1 MSIALN
7 KWIIVIASFGF
18 VLNVGAGEP
27 AFPDEE
33 LAGESVL
40 PIFDVPTMV
49 KNRNVTVDGRFEIGG
64 FAGFVTDEPIYNQTI
79 FGGLATYHFNEV
91 HGLNLIYG
99 QHSKGLGQY
108 STDLKKT
115 PVNLDFSKT
124 FAPQSYVMAN
134 YQLTGYY
141 GKISLLKN
149 WNASIHLYGLLG
161 AGAVM
166 YEGLSEFALDYGL
179 GQRIYFTKYF
189 ALRFDYR
196 FMRYNGPNPV
206 SISDKDQLKS
216 GKLKITDYSST
227 TYFLNH
233 VTLGL
238 VFLL

>member
-1 MSIALN
+1 MSGWLGKSSILLLTL
-7 KWIIVIASFGF
+7 GF
-18 VLNVGAGEP
+18 AWSAGAAEP
-27 AFPDEE
+27 AFPEEE

-40 PIFDVPTMV
+40 PVFDVPTMV

-64 FAGFVTDEPIYNQTI
+64 FGGFVTDEPIYNQTI
-79 FGGLATYHFNEV
+79 FGGIATYHFNEV

-99 QHSKGLGQY
+99 QHSKGVGQY
-108 STDLKKT
+108 SEDLKKS
-115 PVNLDFSKT
+115 VGLDFSKT
-124 FAPQSYVMAN
+124 FAPQSYVVAN

-166 YEGLSEFALDYGL
+166 YEGLSEFALDYGV

-206 SISDKDQLKS
+206 SISDKSQLQS